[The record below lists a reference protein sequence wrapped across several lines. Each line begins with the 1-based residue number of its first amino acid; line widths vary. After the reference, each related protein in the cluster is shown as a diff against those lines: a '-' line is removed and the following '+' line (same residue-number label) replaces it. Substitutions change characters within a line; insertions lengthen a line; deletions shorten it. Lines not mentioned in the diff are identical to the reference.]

1 MARSLI
7 YPVWVPCR
15 DSCQPGGAGEISTGD
30 PPRNGRGVPRTK
42 TGNQTGDCPFFIFRI
57 LKAFR
62 GAAVFDFR
70 SIFFKRNQRNGVR
83 AVAKDGSNRG
93 GARPGAG
100 RKRKALTEKISEGK
114 TAAVMLEPA
123 ELEGVD
129 VPPVKDFLKSPQ
141 KSGRELVAEEVYNE
155 TYAWLKARG
164 CEKLVTVQMVEQY
177 AMSVSRWI
185 QCEEIVSSTGF
196 LAKHPTTGAAI
207 ASPYVTM
214 SQSYMKQ
221 TNYCWMQIYQIV
233 KENCSVEF
241 QGNTPQDDVM
251 ERLLRARKGV

>member
-1 MARSLI
+1 M
-7 YPVWVPCR
+7 
-15 DSCQPGGAGEISTGD
+15 EM
-30 PPRNGRGVPRTK
+30 
-42 TGNQTGDCPFFIFRI
+42 
-57 LKAFR
+57 
-62 GAAVFDFR
+62 
-70 SIFFKRNQRNGVR
+70 
-83 AVAKDGSNRG
+83 AKDGTNRG

-100 RKRKALTEKISEGK
+100 RKPKALTEKISEGNA
-114 TAAVMLEPA
+114 AAVLMEPA
-123 ELEGVD
+123 TLEGAE

-141 KSGRELVAEEVYNE
+141 KSGRELVAEEVYHE
-155 TYAWLKARG
+155 TFLWLKARG

-207 ASPYVTM
+207 ASPYVSM

-241 QGNTPQDDVM
+241 TGNTPQDDVM
-251 ERLLRARKGV
+251 ERLLRARKGN

>member
-1 MARSLI
+1 MKCSLRLHHFEDAAFFSKKI
-7 YPVWVPCR
+7 K
-15 DSCQPGGAGEISTGD
+15 ETG
-30 PPRNGRGVPRTK
+30 VMEM
-42 TGNQTGDCPFFIFRI
+42 
-57 LKAFR
+57 
-62 GAAVFDFR
+62 
-70 SIFFKRNQRNGVR
+70 
-83 AVAKDGSNRG
+83 AKDGTNRG

-100 RKRKALTEKISEGK
+100 RKPKALTEKISVGNA
-114 TAAVMLEPA
+114 AAVLMEPA
-123 ELEGVD
+123 TLEGAE

-141 KSGRELVAEEVYNE
+141 KSGRELVAEEVYHE
-155 TYAWLKARG
+155 TFLWLKARG

-207 ASPYVTM
+207 ASPYVSM

-241 QGNTPQDDVM
+241 TGNTPQDDVM
-251 ERLLRARKGV
+251 ERLLRARKGN

>member
-1 MARSLI
+1 MLRCLI
-7 YPVWVPCR
+7 
-15 DSCQPGGAGEISTGD
+15 
-30 PPRNGRGVPRTK
+30 
-42 TGNQTGDCPFFIFRI
+42 F
-57 LKAFR
+57 
-62 GAAVFDFR
+62 AV
-70 SIFFKRNQRNGVR
+70 FFKRNQRNGVKG
-83 AVAKDGSNRG
+83 VAKDGSNRG

-100 RKRKALTEKISEGK
+100 RKKKALTEKISEGK
-114 TAAVMLEPA
+114 TAVVMLEPA
-123 ELEGVD
+123 ELEGME
-129 VPPVKDFLKSPQ
+129 VPPVRDFLKSPQ
-141 KSGRELVAEEVYNE
+141 RSGQELVAEEVYNE

-241 QGNTPQDDVM
+241 QGSTPQDDVM

>member
-1 MARSLI
+1 METAGQR
-7 YPVWVPCR
+7 CR
-15 DSCQPGGAGEISTGD
+15 GHTHKKRKS
-30 PPRNGRGVPRTK
+30 NGVLT
-42 TGNQTGDCPFFIFRI
+42 CWIFQYSI
-57 LKAFR
+57 WFLY
-62 GAAVFDFR
+62 AAAFDFR
-70 SIFFKRNQRNGVR
+70 SIFSKGIKETGVET
-83 AVAKDGSNRG
+83 VAKDGSNRG

-100 RKRKALTEKISEGK
+100 RKPKALTEKISEGRS
-114 TAAVMLEPA
+114 AEVLMEPA
-123 ELEGVD
+123 ELEGMD

-141 KSGRELVAEEVYNE
+141 KSGRELVAEEVYRE
-155 TYAWLKARG
+155 TYNWLKARN
-164 CEKLVTVQMVEQY
+164 CDRLVTVQMVEQY

-207 ASPYVTM
+207 ASPYVAM

-241 QGNTPQDDVM
+241 SGNTPQDDVM
-251 ERLLRARKGV
+251 ERLLRARKGN

>member
-1 MARSLI
+1 M
-7 YPVWVPCR
+7 
-15 DSCQPGGAGEISTGD
+15 
-30 PPRNGRGVPRTK
+30 
-42 TGNQTGDCPFFIFRI
+42 
-57 LKAFR
+57 
-62 GAAVFDFR
+62 
-70 SIFFKRNQRNGVR
+70 
-83 AVAKDGSNRG
+83 AKDGSRRG

-100 RKRKALTEKISEGK
+100 RKPKALTEKISEGK
-114 TAAVMLEPA
+114 AAAVMMEPA

-141 KSGRELVAEEVYNE
+141 KSGRELVAEEVYQE

-241 QGNTPQDDVM
+241 SGNTPQDDVM
-251 ERLLRARKGV
+251 ERLLRARKGM

>member
-1 MARSLI
+1 
-7 YPVWVPCR
+7 V
-15 DSCQPGGAGEISTGD
+15 ET
-30 PPRNGRGVPRTK
+30 
-42 TGNQTGDCPFFIFRI
+42 
-57 LKAFR
+57 
-62 GAAVFDFR
+62 
-70 SIFFKRNQRNGVR
+70 
-83 AVAKDGSNRG
+83 VAKDGSNRG

-100 RKRKALTEKISEGK
+100 RKPKALIEKISEGK
-114 TAAVMLEPA
+114 TAAVMMEPA
-123 ELEGVD
+123 ELEGMD

-141 KSGRELVAEEVYNE
+141 KSGRELVAEEVYQE

-185 QCEEIVSSTGF
+185 QCEEIVSATGF

-207 ASPYVTM
+207 ASPYVSM